1 MLNKEYSIAVMRY
14 QNFLKNRVGV
24 NPDESGMYDM
34 FLENYSNFLSKNMSK
49 TYAQTQLSLLKREF

>member
-1 MLNKEYSIAVMRY
+1 MSKEYSVALMRY
-14 QNFLKNRVGV
+14 NNFLKNRVGV
-24 NPDESGMYDM
+24 NPAESGMFEM

>member
-34 FLENYSNFLSKNMSK
+34 FLDNYANFLRQNMSK